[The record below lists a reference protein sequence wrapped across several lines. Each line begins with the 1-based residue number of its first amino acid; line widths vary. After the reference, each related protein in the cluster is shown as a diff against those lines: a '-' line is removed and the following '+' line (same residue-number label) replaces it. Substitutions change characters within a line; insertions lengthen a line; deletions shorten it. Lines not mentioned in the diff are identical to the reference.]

1 MFIDIMPKVFPDYR
15 EEAKNR
21 IIKESVKFFSEK
33 GYHKTKMSEIAESLG
48 VSKGAI
54 YQYFTSKEELFL
66 EVIKYYVEYTQKDL
80 ILFLSLRPPS
90 DIATDDFFD
99 IMFNID
105 QSQSIENLNL
115 LDRLFPPLDFN
126 LAISEMVASNPS
138 VKEEMTKYYMGSIKL
153 IANYFEDYKN
163 RGNIKKN
170 IDTFLLSMGITS
182 LQDGL
187 MAGIQMGVD
196 ISEIRKT
203 WKEITKM
210 ILKNALVD

>member
-1 MFIDIMPKVFPDYR
+1 MPKVFPDYR

-66 EVIKYYVEYTQKDL
+66 DVIKYYVEYTQKDL
-80 ILFLSLRPPS
+80 ILFLSLRPPG

-153 IANYFEDYKN
+153 IANYFEDYKS
-163 RGNIKKN
+163 RGTIKKN

-210 ILKNALVD
+210 ILKSALVD

>member
-1 MFIDIMPKVFPDYR
+1 MPKVFPDYR

-33 GYHKTKMSEIAESLG
+33 GYHKTKMAEIAESLG

-66 EVIKYYVEYTQKDL
+66 EVIRYYVDCTQKEL
-80 ILFLSLRPPS
+80 IFFLNLSSPKA
-90 DIATDDFFD
+90 IATDQFFD
-99 IMFNID
+99 IMFNMG
-105 QSQSIENLNL
+105 QSQSGENLTL

-126 LAISEMVASNPS
+126 LAISELMTSNPAM
-138 VKEEMTKYYMGSIKL
+138 KEEMTKYYRDSIRL
-153 IANYFEDYKN
+153 IAEYFEVYKKK
-163 RGNIKKN
+163 GIIKKN
-170 IDTFLLSMGITS
+170 IDTFSLSMGITS

-187 MAGIQMGVD
+187 MTAIQMGID

-203 WKEITKM
+203 WIEITKM
-210 ILKNALVD
+210 MLEDALTD

>member
-1 MFIDIMPKVFPDYR
+1 MPKVFPDYR

-54 YQYFTSKEELFL
+54 YQYFNSKEELFL
-66 EVIKYYVEYTQKDL
+66 EVIRYYVDYTQKDL
-80 ILFLSLRPPS
+80 VTFLNLRPPAS
-90 DIATDDFFD
+90 IATDEFFD
-99 IMFNID
+99 IMFNMG
-105 QSQSIENLNL
+105 QSQSLENLTL

-126 LAISEMVASNPS
+126 LAISELMTSNPLM
-138 VKEEMTKYYMGSIKL
+138 KTEMTKYYKDSIKI
-153 IANYFEDYKN
+153 IADYFEGYKKK
-163 RGNIKKN
+163 GVIKKN
-170 IDTFLLSMGITS
+170 IDTFFLSMGITS

-187 MAGIQMGVD
+187 MAAMQMGME

-210 ILKNALVD
+210 ILKSALAD

>member
-1 MFIDIMPKVFPDYR
+1 MPKVFPEYR
-15 EEAKNR
+15 EEATNR

-54 YQYFTSKEELFL
+54 YQYFNSKEELFL
-66 EVIKYYVEYTQKDL
+66 EVIRYYVEYTQKEL
-80 ILFLSLRPPS
+80 ISFLNLRPPKS
-90 DIATDDFFD
+90 IATDEFFD
-99 IMFNID
+99 IMFNLG
-105 QSQSIENLNL
+105 QSQSIENLIL

-126 LAISEMVASNPS
+126 LAISELMTSNPS
-138 VKEEMTKYYMGSIKL
+138 MKEEMTRYYRGSIKL
-153 IANYFEDYKN
+153 IADYFENYKKK
-163 RGNIKKN
+163 GVIKKN
-170 IDTFLLSMGITS
+170 IDTFSLSMGITS

-187 MAGIQMGVD
+187 MAAMQMGIE

-210 ILKNALVD
+210 MLKSALAD